1 MTYIKNIIRDSLGI
15 ANYHLYKRFLKK
27 GSRVLIYH
35 AFGSKLRHDTYG
47 ISINLNDFERHLKY
61 LSDNYPITDINNFCE
76 DETTISLTID
86 DGYKCTLDAVNLL
99 AKYNLPF
106 SLFIS
111 TDFINKQDYLSDK
124 DLIDVA
130 NMDISHIGSHCKSHM
145 KLADLN
151 RLTQKQEIIQSKEY
165 IEELITKKI
174 DRISYPHGSF
184 NNITIDIMSESG
196 YEYGLCSKKNFNY
209 SSTNKYLLHR
219 SEIISSDHIVDL
231 KRKIQGYYD
240 YY

>member
-1 MTYIKNIIRDSLGI
+1 MTYIKNIIRDSLGF

-61 LSDNYPITDINNFCE
+61 LSDNYPIKDINNFIE
-76 DETTISLTID
+76 GETTISLTID

-106 SLFIS
+106 SLFIT

-130 NMDISHIGSHCKSHM
+130 NMRISHIGSHCKSHM
-145 KLADLN
+145 KLAGLSK
-151 RLTQKQEIIQSKEY
+151 LTQKQENLQRPLLLKLLFSF
-165 IEELITKKI
+165 TKYQIKK
-174 DRISYPHGSF
+174 SYVCY
-184 NNITIDIMSESG
+184 NNQ
-196 YEYGLCSKKNFNY
+196 LFFAF
-209 SSTNKYLLHR
+209 L
-219 SEIISSDHIVDL
+219 
-231 KRKIQGYYD
+231 
-240 YY
+240 